1 MPWYREGTVTAT
13 TGSKAVTGVGTFWD
27 TIVEP
32 GDIFVKL
39 DANGLPTGK
48 FYEVDRLIRDA
59 SDPQLGSGGAWNGQD
74 PNPNTMMMLK
84 QAIQSADVISA
95 GTYAILNTTGEMTTP
110 RFAARLQN
118 YIETA
123 RSLNSKPNVTAQPGG
138 IPIAD
143 GNGKIAAGWLPE
155 LPAASTSAVGVA
167 LVPTR
172 LYARSAKFAR
182 ASAYTLSTPAVN
194 VEVNGALLSFAAGT
208 IGLNTAANW
217 DASTYATPAN
227 RAGGNFYVYATSN
240 GLILSANATYPTGY
254 TASTSRKI
262 GGFHCLCVAV
272 GTISGHPLSGFLAG
286 DILPASV
293 WDLQHRPLCSP
304 EGMVWSEAAGIWV
317 DIYLQSGT
325 GTLTKSANGGTITD
339 TRIWMDFVDDLGAVG
354 KRLLDDGE
362 FQKVAEGCNKETNI
376 AGSVDPGTTTGH
388 TDTAGRRM
396 ISNIGCEDCAGVVYQ
411 WLLDQ
416 SYRVGTGAAWS
427 WYDLPGDKG
436 SLYNYS
442 TDGTADVKLLAGG
455 PWYNGVYCGSR
466 CRYAAYHRWATPSAS
481 TIGARGCCGAM

>member
-1 MPWYREGTVTAT
+1 MSWYRTGTVAVTN
-13 TGSKAVTGVGTFWD
+13 GSKNVTGVGTLWASS
-27 TIVEP
+27 VNA
-32 GDIFVKL
+32 GDAFALV
-39 DANGLPTGK
+39 DANLNPTGAW
-48 FYEVDRLIRDA
+48 YEVETVT
-59 SDPQLGSGGAWNGQD
+59 S
-74 PNPNTMMMLK
+74 NTAIVLK
-84 QAIQSADVISA
+84 QSYA
-95 GTYAILNTTGEMTTP
+95 GTTGSNKTYCVFNLVGNMTTP
-110 RFAARLQN
+110 SFAQRLAQFFDSFQGLMDKPTTTP
-118 YIETA
+118 TA
-123 RSLNSKPNVTAQPGG
+123 SS